1 MFKSISNSLLWKG
14 VLAIAIGLVSVA
26 WPDITVGAFVFLFA
40 VYAFVNAAADGVRAF
55 TSTHAGPVLGY
66 LLLSLL
72 SAAAGAI
79 ALAWPGMTAVA
90 LTLFVSGWAFVT
102 GAIEVALAFGRGE
115 AAGERAWWML
125 GGLVSMALGV
135 VLAIR
140 PDAGALTLATVF
152 GLFSIVS
159 GIGALI
165 LSVRMRRAHA
175 AAQSVVG
182 STSDRTLSP
191 A

>member
-1 MFKSISNSLLWKG
+1 MFKSVSNSLLWKG

-26 WPDITVGAFVFLFA
+26 WPGITVGAFVLLFA
-40 VYAFVNAAADGVRAF
+40 VYAFVNATADGVRAF
-55 TSTHAGPVLGY
+55 TSRQAGPVLGY
-66 LLLSLL
+66 LVLSLL

-79 ALAWPGMTAVA
+79 ALAWPGITAVV

-102 GAIEVALAFGRGE
+102 GAIQVALAFGRGE

-135 VLAIR
+135 VLSIR

-159 GIGALI
+159 GIGALT
-165 LSVRMRRAHA
+165 LSTRLRRAPA

-182 STSDRTLSP
+182 PTPQRSLSR

>member
-14 VLAIAIGLVSVA
+14 VLAIVIGLVSVA
-26 WPDITVGAFVFLFA
+26 WPDITVGAFVVLFA
-40 VYAFVNAAADGVRAF
+40 VYAFMGAAADAVRAF

-66 LLLSLL
+66 LLLSAL
-72 SAAAGAI
+72 SAAAGVI
-79 ALAWPGMTAVA
+79 ALAWPGMTALI
-90 LTLFVSGWAFVT
+90 LTLFVGAWAFVT
-102 GAIEVALAFGRGE
+102 GAIEVTLAFRRGE
-115 AAGERAWWML
+115 AAGERAWWVL

-140 PDAGALTLATVF
+140 PDAGAVTLATVF
-152 GLFSIVS
+152 GLFSLVS

-165 LSVRMRRAHA
+165 LSVRMRQTHNA
-175 AAQSVVG
+175 AESVLG
-182 STSDRTLSP
+182 STSEPTLSR

>member
-1 MFKSISNSLLWKG
+1 
-14 VLAIAIGLVSVA
+14 
-26 WPDITVGAFVFLFA
+26 
-40 VYAFVNAAADGVRAF
+40 
-55 TSTHAGPVLGY
+55 
-66 LLLSLL
+66 
-72 SAAAGAI
+72 
-79 ALAWPGMTAVA
+79 
-90 LTLFVSGWAFVT
+90 
-102 GAIEVALAFGRGE
+102 
-115 AAGERAWWML
+115 ML